1 MMISEKM
8 VFTSSNG
15 NHLVLYARPPA
26 GISIQKCSVRSSFLL
41 KDKKTGGSRLRSSIT
56 AYVLLLHPGSPGPL
70 LQLFFC
76 GTYGL
81 ADFFDHVVNQ
91 RLFLLLCEVI
101 LRQSGVVAP

>member
-41 KDKKTGGSRLRSSIT
+41 KNKNGGSIKT
-56 AYVLLLHPGSPGPL
+56 IIDPPQIFVK
-70 LQLFFC
+70 
-76 GTYGL
+76 
-81 ADFFDHVVNQ
+81 
-91 RLFLLLCEVI
+91 
-101 LRQSGVVAP
+101 

>member
-41 KDKKTGGSRLRSSIT
+41 DKKAGGPPAFT
-56 AYVLLLHPGSPGPL
+56 VLL
-70 LQLFFC
+70 
-76 GTYGL
+76 
-81 ADFFDHVVNQ
+81 
-91 RLFLLLCEVI
+91 
-101 LRQSGVVAP
+101 

>member
-41 KDKKTGGSRLRSSIT
+41 NKKRHYSRHQFIT
-56 AYVLLLHPGSPGPL
+56 DVQTLIGRIYK
-70 LQLFFC
+70 
-76 GTYGL
+76 
-81 ADFFDHVVNQ
+81 
-91 RLFLLLCEVI
+91 EI
-101 LRQSGVVAP
+101 M

>member
-41 KDKKTGGSRLRSSIT
+41 NKKASAIT
-56 AYVLLLHPGSPGPL
+56 ANAMINMISAGIRILHYRSMPYVRAAAACPASSSRN
-70 LQLFFC
+70 C
-76 GTYGL
+76 L
-81 ADFFDHVVNQ
+81 ASAAPPEERKLSDTFSA
-91 RLFLLLCEVI
+91 FLL
-101 LRQSGVVAP
+101 

>member
-41 KDKKTGGSRLRSSIT
+41 NKNLFSFINPLFSCYSEMVPSI
-56 AYVLLLHPGSPGPL
+56 
-70 LQLFFC
+70 
-76 GTYGL
+76 
-81 ADFFDHVVNQ
+81 
-91 RLFLLLCEVI
+91 
-101 LRQSGVVAP
+101 

>member
-41 KDKKTGGSRLRSSIT
+41 NEKHDTGSDPVSCF
-56 AYVLLLHPGSPGPL
+56 A
-70 LQLFFC
+70 
-76 GTYGL
+76 
-81 ADFFDHVVNQ
+81 
-91 RLFLLLCEVI
+91 
-101 LRQSGVVAP
+101 RQSPRPPV

>member
-41 KDKKTGGSRLRSSIT
+41 NKKIPGRSDQGHYTNHFFVYPERL
-56 AYVLLLHPGSPGPL
+56 PEP
-70 LQLFFC
+70 
-76 GTYGL
+76 
-81 ADFFDHVVNQ
+81 
-91 RLFLLLCEVI
+91 
-101 LRQSGVVAP
+101 

>member
-41 KDKKTGGSRLRSSIT
+41 NEKDRAAVSKIILDFLT
-56 AYVLLLHPGSPGPL
+56 AP
-70 LQLFFC
+70 
-76 GTYGL
+76 
-81 ADFFDHVVNQ
+81 
-91 RLFLLLCEVI
+91 
-101 LRQSGVVAP
+101 

>member
-41 KDKKTGGSRLRSSIT
+41 NEKQARAAPRLIE
-56 AYVLLLHPGSPGPL
+56 G
-70 LQLFFC
+70 
-76 GTYGL
+76 
-81 ADFFDHVVNQ
+81 
-91 RLFLLLCEVI
+91 
-101 LRQSGVVAP
+101 

>member
-41 KDKKTGGSRLRSSIT
+41 NEKAGAAAPAKKIYQINCCSFIISLNCRPSFSAAFRHKTIRLRNISK
-56 AYVLLLHPGSPGPL
+56 
-70 LQLFFC
+70 
-76 GTYGL
+76 
-81 ADFFDHVVNQ
+81 
-91 RLFLLLCEVI
+91 
-101 LRQSGVVAP
+101 

>member
-41 KDKKTGGSRLRSSIT
+41 NKKAAHQMMCS
-56 AYVLLLHPGSPGPL
+56 
-70 LQLFFC
+70 LFKP
-76 GTYGL
+76 TTK
-81 ADFFDHVVNQ
+81 
-91 RLFLLLCEVI
+91 I
-101 LRQSGVVAP
+101 

>member
-41 KDKKTGGSRLRSSIT
+41 KNKKGREETLTNPDDDGRT
-56 AYVLLLHPGSPGPL
+56 APECPKIDSCGVCELL
-70 LQLFFC
+70 
-76 GTYGL
+76 
-81 ADFFDHVVNQ
+81 
-91 RLFLLLCEVI
+91 
-101 LRQSGVVAP
+101 

>member
-41 KDKKTGGSRLRSSIT
+41 NKKAPESSSGAQLT
-56 AYVLLLHPGSPGPL
+56 HH
-70 LQLFFC
+70 LQ
-76 GTYGL
+76 
-81 ADFFDHVVNQ
+81 
-91 RLFLLLCEVI
+91 E
-101 LRQSGVVAP
+101 

>member
-41 KDKKTGGSRLRSSIT
+41 KKKAPRKGAPGDD
-56 AYVLLLHPGSPGPL
+56 LLLTAAHRS
-70 LQLFFC
+70 LF
-76 GTYGL
+76 
-81 ADFFDHVVNQ
+81 Q
-91 RLFLLLCEVI
+91 I
-101 LRQSGVVAP
+101 

>member
-41 KDKKTGGSRLRSSIT
+41 NKKSASSEEETLWVDKAVRCRRCYSTRSKLKPFMPMPTSASRIALT
-56 AYVLLLHPGSPGPL
+56 
-70 LQLFFC
+70 
-76 GTYGL
+76 
-81 ADFFDHVVNQ
+81 
-91 RLFLLLCEVI
+91 
-101 LRQSGVVAP
+101 

>member
-41 KDKKTGGSRLRSSIT
+41 NKKHGRGRPLPC
-56 AYVLLLHPGSPGPL
+56 YV
-70 LQLFFC
+70 
-76 GTYGL
+76 
-81 ADFFDHVVNQ
+81 N
-91 RLFLLLCEVI
+91 
-101 LRQSGVVAP
+101 